1 MMLWRNN
8 DLLYLCSV
16 IEVPK
21 LSFPTD
27 QCKWICHAKSQLKTW
42 KSWCIPWTSMATDN
56 ISLKKLYLHKI
67 MLCSLEVIWIL
78 DQWCKITPNLGTSR
92 ILDHWFT
99 SYLIDKWWAIS
110 EHQVWTA
117 KLPGRAKSWRFS
129 LMHPQRAKRKKEL
142 LVVYAPSRNVLDFLS
157 YSKKNWF
164 LLRWESTNKH
174 ILGKHT

>member
-56 ISLKKLYLHKI
+56 ISLKKLLHKI
-67 MLCSLEVIWIL
+67 MTCRPIRWRSRLCSLEVIWIL

-92 ILDHWFT
+92 ILDHWLT

-110 EHQVWTA
+110 ETSSVDGQTSSKDQGHACPILQVV
-117 KLPGRAKSWRFS
+117 
-129 LMHPQRAKRKKEL
+129 L
-142 LVVYAPSRNVLDFLS
+142 LLLS
-157 YSKKNWF
+157 QLFKTIK
-164 LLRWESTNKH
+164 
-174 ILGKHT
+174 